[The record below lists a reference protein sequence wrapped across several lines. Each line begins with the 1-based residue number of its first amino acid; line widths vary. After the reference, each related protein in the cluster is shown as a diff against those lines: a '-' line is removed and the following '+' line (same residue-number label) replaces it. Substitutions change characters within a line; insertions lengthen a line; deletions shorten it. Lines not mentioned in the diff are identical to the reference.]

1 MVLMALNKS
10 LDHANILSQ
19 VSLTSLQLVVA
30 AQGGQPM
37 QMMGAGPSTGQPLQI
52 MGAGPSTGPLLQIM
66 GAGPSM

>member
-1 MVLMALNKS
+1 MALNKS

-30 AQGGQPM
+30 AQAGQPM
-37 QMMGAGPSTGQPLQI
+37 QMMGAGPSTGQPLLQI

-66 GAGPSM
+66 GTGPSM

>member
-1 MVLMALNKS
+1 MALNKS

-52 MGAGPSTGPLLQIM
+52 MGAGPSM
-66 GAGPSM
+66 